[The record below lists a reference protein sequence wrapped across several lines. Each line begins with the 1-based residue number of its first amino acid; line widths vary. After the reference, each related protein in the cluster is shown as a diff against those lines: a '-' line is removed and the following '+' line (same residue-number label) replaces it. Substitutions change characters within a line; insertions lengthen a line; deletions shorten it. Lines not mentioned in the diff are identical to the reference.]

1 MSKNEMQFN
10 LALAEAKQSQL
21 RAEYY
26 AKRIETGSYKERIGK
41 SLNFDKT
48 PRTEQEIL
56 QDEVETMYRHIDLA
70 EKHLDMAKHY
80 LANE

>member
-1 MSKNEMQFN
+1 MQFN

-41 SLNFDKT
+41 SLNLDKT

-56 QDEVETMYRHIDLA
+56 RDEVGTMHNHITRA
-70 EKHLDMAKHY
+70 EEHLDWAKHY
-80 LANE
+80 LSNN